1 MDGSTAQGR
10 AAGQGGF
17 EPAPQIIDMASTEE
31 LVEAIY
37 RLDEAKAAV
46 RRGAEALVVQ
56 GSEAGGHNRAW
67 PSAAPRRLSRMR
79 WPRR

>member
-1 MDGSTAQGR
+1 
-10 AAGQGGF
+10 
-17 EPAPQIIDMASTEE
+17 
-31 LVEAIY
+31 
-37 RLDEAKAAV
+37 
-46 RRGAEALVVQ
+46 VQ